1 MAESK
6 SKVGMVVEVLMAS
19 GKTSHGKRGAK
30 ILMRSLAVSMAVEG
44 TASIALPLSFKR
56 TAPAM
61 LVARREERSSE
72 GADNV
77 PPS

>member
-6 SKVGMVVEVLMAS
+6 FKVGMIVEVLMAS
-19 GKTSHGKRGAK
+19 GKISHGKSGAK

-44 TASIALPLSFKR
+44 TASIALPLSFRR
-56 TAPAM
+56 TAPAT
-61 LVARREERSSE
+61 LVARRDERSSD